1 MKNVENE
8 EQITN
13 PRVNTT
19 FIFDLWMNNNCK
31 SEGFGMQRS
40 KDNMLSVLAKST
52 TIFVQS
58 LGIFAQSSELWAQ
71 SIEKLIQSLD
81 VF

>member
-31 SEGFGMQRS
+31 SEGFGM
-40 KDNMLSVLAKST
+40 
-52 TIFVQS
+52 
-58 LGIFAQSSELWAQ
+58 
-71 SIEKLIQSLD
+71 
-81 VF
+81 